1 MENRANKIYKSSN
14 ERANELKQ
22 QTAILQK
29 QFKDLQEKQK
39 RKEKKNKLDSACDTS
54 KTYEHENCDNA
65 NDEETLT

>member
-1 MENRANKIYKSSN
+1 MVIMENRANKIYKSSN

-22 QTAILQK
+22 QVAILQK

-39 RKEKKNKLDSACDTS
+39 RKETNKLDSACDTS

-65 NDEETLT
+65 NNEET